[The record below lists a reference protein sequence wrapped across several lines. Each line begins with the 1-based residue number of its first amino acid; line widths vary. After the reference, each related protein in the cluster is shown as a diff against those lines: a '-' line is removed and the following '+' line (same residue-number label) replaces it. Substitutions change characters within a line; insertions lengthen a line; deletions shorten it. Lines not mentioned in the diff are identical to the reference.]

1 MRSPDLPLKVGS
13 SMTSIRGR
21 KMQGFIEQEIF
32 LQILIT
38 LAVGDAFSRF
48 SRLNMFK
55 FDDWF
60 DFLIVFYGFWL
71 FLCFLRYST
80 EIGRYEDKCRHPLLF
95 LAVSPQARM

>member
-1 MRSPDLPLKVGS
+1 
-13 SMTSIRGR
+13 
-21 KMQGFIEQEIF
+21 MQGFIEQAIF

-80 EIGRYEDKCRHPLLF
+80 VIGRYEDKCRHHLLF
-95 LAVSPQARM
+95 LAVSPQA